1 MGIGQRG
8 EFGPDAL
15 DFVPEDEAHG
25 EARRP
30 FEKIHGMHGSF
41 HGRDL
46 ETVAAQRFDQG
57 NRFPG
62 VFPLDSFF
70 GSQRG
75 FRDGALGRPARDSAQ
90 VQLRQPHCV
99 RGPEESADVI
109 QAAHIVEHDSHRQ
122 LGDFLVT
129 GSGSRCQ
136 KRNAIHQR
144 INSSIK
150 YRTGIY
156 MNVRMA
162 GLMLSVVIPIHN
174 EEHSIL
180 PLYDRLT
187 AVLEQL
193 QRPYE
198 ILFVDDASTDRSFEL
213 LANLV
218 ETDGHLKVIRLRRNF
233 GQTAALSAGFHEAKG
248 GVIIAMDGDLQHAP
262 EDIPAL
268 LEKID
273 SGYDIASGWRKYRVD
288 NPLSRKLPSRI
299 ANWLM
304 AKASG
309 VNLRD
314 FGTTFKAY
322 RAEVL
327 KDINLYGELHRF
339 IPALASFYGA
349 RIAEVPIRNTSRSAG
364 GSHYGIGRTFRVL
377 FDILTI
383 KFLLKYFT
391 RPMHFFGSLGL
402 IGTTCGSGIM
412 IYLLIKK
419 LLGIDIVIEHGPLMI
434 LGALLLLGG
443 MMMFSTGLIGEM
455 MMRTY
460 FESQDRRIYAVREIL
475 TRKQRGL
482 ASGTR

>member
-1 MGIGQRG
+1 
-8 EFGPDAL
+8 
-15 DFVPEDEAHG
+15 
-25 EARRP
+25 
-30 FEKIHGMHGSF
+30 
-41 HGRDL
+41 
-46 ETVAAQRFDQG
+46 
-57 NRFPG
+57 
-62 VFPLDSFF
+62 
-70 GSQRG
+70 
-75 FRDGALGRPARDSAQ
+75 
-90 VQLRQPHCV
+90 
-99 RGPEESADVI
+99 
-109 QAAHIVEHDSHRQ
+109 
-122 LGDFLVT
+122 
-129 GSGSRCQ
+129 
-136 KRNAIHQR
+136 
-144 INSSIK
+144 
-150 YRTGIY
+150 
-156 MNVRMA
+156 
-162 GLMLSVVIPIHN
+162 MLSVVIPVHN

-187 AVLEQL
+187 AVMEQL
-193 QRPYE
+193 QRSYE

-248 GVIIAMDGDLQHAP
+248 TVIIAMDGDLQHAP

-273 SGYDIASGWRKYRVD
+273 DGYDIASGWRKHRVD
-288 NPLSRKLPSRI
+288 NALSRKLPSRI

-309 VNLRD
+309 VELRD

-327 KDINLYGELHRF
+327 KDVNLYGELHRF

-349 RIAEVPIRNTSRSAG
+349 RIAEVPIRNTSRASG

-402 IGTTCGSGIM
+402 AGTTFGGSIM
-412 IYLLIKK
+412 LYLLVRK
-419 LLGIDIVIEHGPLMI
+419 LFGVDIIAEHGPLMVA
-434 LGALLLLGG
+434 GGLLLLAGL
-443 MMMFSTGLIGEM
+443 MMFSTGLIGEM

-475 TRKQRGL
+475 TRKQRGQP
-482 ASGTR
+482 SGAH